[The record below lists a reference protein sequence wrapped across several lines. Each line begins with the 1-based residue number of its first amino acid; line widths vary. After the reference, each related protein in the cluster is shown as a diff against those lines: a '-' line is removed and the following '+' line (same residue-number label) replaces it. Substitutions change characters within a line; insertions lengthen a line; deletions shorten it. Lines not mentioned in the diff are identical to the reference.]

1 MKIINAT
8 IFTNEKTKAVNYTGL
23 VEIPGATVTEV
34 AVIKDAEGTVFG
46 IYPQNQYF
54 VPVVENGEKK
64 LDADGKPVMQKKY
77 NVAITGNR
85 EELNAKVAEL
95 YEAGK
100 VKLFDKPIET
110 SIGTKLGTVTVEGID
125 VKVSVR
131 VELTKEGTPYMIP
144 PRAARPAKEGD
155 DASKPRWWY
164 YVNISQED
172 RDRLAAEIVANAKEP
187 APKTEG

>member
-8 IFTNEKTKAVNYTGL
+8 KFTNDKTGAVNYTGL
-23 VEIPGATVTEV
+23 VEIPAATVTEV
-34 AVIKDAEGTVFG
+34 AVIKDAEGTIFG

-100 VKLFDKPIET
+100 VRLFDKPIDT

-131 VELTKEGTPYMIP
+131 VEMTKEGTP
-144 PRAARPAKEGD
+144 
-155 DASKPRWWY
+155 
-164 YVNISQED
+164 
-172 RDRLAAEIVANAKEP
+172 
-187 APKTEG
+187 T